1 MADRR
6 KQGRRVAARR
16 QQLEQL
22 IERAIQALDA
32 LDGDPDLEAEEDRC
46 EAHDD
51 DPAIDLPSAPWAIG
65 CEDDHEDSEDGHG
78 SAEDE
83 PLFSDRGWEPWG
95 PGRWGR
101 VNAPCAAA
109 LTAGT
114 RGGFVF
120 KGGQRK

>member
-1 MADRR
+1 M
-6 KQGRRVAARR
+6 ARR

-22 IERAIQALDA
+22 IEQAIEALDA
-32 LDGDPDLEAEEDRC
+32 LDGDADLEPEEDRC

-51 DPAIDLPSAPWAIG
+51 DPAIDLPGAPWAIG
-65 CEDDHEDSEDGHG
+65 SEDDQEESEEDHG
-78 SAEDE
+78 AAEDE
-83 PLFSDRGWEPWG
+83 PLFPHRGWEPWG

-101 VNAPCAAA
+101 VNPRCAAV
-109 LTAGT
+109 LTDGT